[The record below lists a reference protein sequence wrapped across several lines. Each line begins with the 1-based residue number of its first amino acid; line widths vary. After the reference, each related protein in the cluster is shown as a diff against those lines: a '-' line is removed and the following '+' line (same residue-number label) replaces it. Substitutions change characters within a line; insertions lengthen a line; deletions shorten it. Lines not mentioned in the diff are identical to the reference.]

1 MQSHIEKP
9 EILSPPVDTNKPR
22 EVHEQKPKDLEKT
35 EQEQEGENPRR
46 TAAKLTEMTNNF

>member
-9 EILSPPVDTNKPR
+9 EILYPPADTNEPR
-22 EVHEQKPKDLEKT
+22 AVHEQKQEDLERI
-35 EQEQEGENPRR
+35 ELEQEGENPRR